1 MDNNKI
7 THTTDDT
14 SGKQLKFNFSYVPE
28 TITIEVSEYEEL
40 MKKSIILDTLI
51 DHGLENTWEPYE
63 KVLDGISKD
72 SYRNI

>member
-1 MDNNKI
+1 MSKIFKSNNTGEREYKYN
-7 THTTDDT
+7 HM
-14 SGKQLKFNFSYVPE
+14 VE